1 MLRQIVVPTDN
12 SFTIHLPDEMIGKTV
27 EVIAFEIKETAT
39 SLTYPEANTK
49 IIQLNDALEG
59 YTVNSNGY
67 KFDRQD
73 ANEYD

>member
-12 SFTIHLPDEMIGKTV
+12 NFTIHLPDEMIGKTV
-27 EVIAFEIKETAT
+27 EVIAFEIKEASTP
-39 SLTYPEANTK
+39 LNYPEANTNIDK
-49 IIQLNDALEG
+49 LNDALEG
-59 YTVNSNGY
+59 YTINSNGY